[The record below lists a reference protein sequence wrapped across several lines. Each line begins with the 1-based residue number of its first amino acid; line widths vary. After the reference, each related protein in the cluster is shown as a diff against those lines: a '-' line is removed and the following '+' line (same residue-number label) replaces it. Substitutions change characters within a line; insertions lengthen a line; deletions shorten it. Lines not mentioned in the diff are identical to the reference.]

1 MNNTKSG
8 QNLNSFCPSFFFLVL
23 VSVHVSWQMSVKG
36 FHYLA
41 FLTFILSIL
50 CFQKDQADLHIYE

>member
-1 MNNTKSG
+1 MVYV
-8 QNLNSFCPSFFFLVL
+8 LVFFFLVL
-23 VSVHVSWQMSVKG
+23 VSVHVSWEMSVKG